1 MNVRIEEE
9 VRESG
14 FETSEYKIRFA
25 ILLLWRGWKNSEGD
39 IGNGISDTQKLSIFI
54 SSGHWASAL
63 SCLLGVLSLSKLPPL
78 DHAAMPGCIAGE
90 NPGALEQH
98 EYSDWRPYAW

>member
-54 SSGHWASAL
+54 SSGH
-63 SCLLGVLSLSKLPPL
+63 
-78 DHAAMPGCIAGE
+78 
-90 NPGALEQH
+90 
-98 EYSDWRPYAW
+98 